1 MIFIRLE
8 FLSAKLL
15 FKKPLNSE
23 NSKAMIVYLN
33 AMYLISKFILN

>member
-1 MIFIRLE
+1 MLE
-8 FLSAKLL
+8 FFTAKLL

-33 AMYLISKFILN
+33 TMYLISKFIFN